1 MNYFLGF
8 DGGGTK
14 TDCVLLDAE
23 GRVLRK
29 AQGGPSNPLRSGY
42 PKAWF
47 AVSGAA
53 DAVLARQS
61 IRAIDINGICA
72 GFGGAGRASVA
83 KRMSTFLERS
93 FPKAEVKVTTDIEI
107 ALAAAAPTG
116 PAVVLMAGTGS
127 VAYGRNAEGK
137 TVRAGGWG
145 PWLGDEG
152 SAFDIGRRALTAVR
166 RYDDGLSPATVL
178 SARVL
183 KALDYRDWSG
193 VIEHIAKD
201 PDEVFPRVYPLVA
214 RAAQEGDAV
223 SRTILSGAAAALVE
237 LAEHVITKLGL
248 AGEAFPLIRSG
259 GVFGHCKFLD
269 SLVDARLGEIASRAT
284 IGPLQTSPAEAAAN
298 LARSAARRAADV
310 H

>member
-1 MNYFLGF
+1 MSYFLGF

-23 GRVLRK
+23 GHVLRK
-29 AQGGPSNPLRSGY
+29 AQGGPSNPLRAGY
-42 PKAWF
+42 PRAWF

-61 IRAIDINGICA
+61 LRASDINGICA
-72 GFGGAGRASVA
+72 GFGGAGRPSVA

-93 FPKAEVKVTTDIEI
+93 FPKAEVKVTTDMEI
-107 ALAAAAPTG
+107 ALAAAAGAG
-116 PAVVLMAGTGS
+116 PGVVLIAGTGS
-127 VAYGRNAEGK
+127 VAYGRSRDGK

-166 RYDDGLSPATVL
+166 RYEDGLGRTTVL
-178 SARVL
+178 AARVL
-183 KALDYRDWSG
+183 KNLGYRDWSS
-193 VIEHIAKD
+193 VIEHIAKN

-214 RAAQEGDAV
+214 RAAEEGDNV
-223 SRTILSGAAAALVE
+223 SRKILAGAADALVE
-237 LAEHVITKLGL
+237 LAGHVVTKLDL
-248 AGEAFPLIRSG
+248 AGESFPLIRSG
-259 GVFGHCKFLD
+259 GVFGHCEYLD
-269 SLVDARLGEIASRAT
+269 ALVDARLSEVASRAK
-284 IGPLQTSPAEAAAN
+284 IGLLQTSPAEAAAN

>member
-1 MNYFLGF
+1 MSYFLGF

-14 TDCVLLDAE
+14 TDCVLLDAD
-23 GRVLRK
+23 GQVLRK

-72 GFGGAGRASVA
+72 GFGGAGRPSVA

-93 FPKAEVKVTTDIEI
+93 FPQAEVKVTTDIEI

-127 VAYGRNAEGK
+127 VAYGRNADGK

-166 RYDDGLSPATVL
+166 RFDDGLGPATAL
-178 SARVL
+178 STRVL
-183 KALDYRDWSG
+183 KTLGYRDWSG

-214 RAAQEGDAV
+214 HAAQEGDEV
-223 SRTILSGAAAALVE
+223 SREILTGAAAALIE

-248 AGEAFPLIRSG
+248 AGEAFPLIRAG
-259 GVFGHCKFLD
+259 GVFGHCAFLD
-269 SLVDARLGEIASRAT
+269 SLVDTRLGEIAFRAK
-284 IGPLQTSPAEAAAN
+284 IGPLETSPAEAAAQ

>member
-1 MNYFLGF
+1 MSYFLGF

-14 TDCVLLDAE
+14 TDCVLLDAD
-23 GRVLRK
+23 GHVLRK
-29 AQGGPSNPLRSGY
+29 AQGGPSNPLRAGY
-42 PKAWF
+42 PRAWF

-61 IRAIDINGICA
+61 IRATDINGVCA
-72 GFGGAGRASVA
+72 GFGGAGRPSVA

-93 FPKAEVKVTTDIEI
+93 FPKAEVKVTTDMEI
-107 ALAAAAPTG
+107 ALAAAAGTG
-116 PAVVLMAGTGS
+116 PGVVLLAGTGS
-127 VAYGRNAEGK
+127 VAYGRNSEGM
-137 TVRAGGWG
+137 TFRAGGWG

-166 RYDDGLSPATVL
+166 RYEDGLSPATVL
-178 SARVL
+178 ASQVL
-183 KALDYRDWSG
+183 KYLDYHNWSG
-193 VIEHIAKD
+193 VIEHIAKN

-214 RAAQEGDAV
+214 HAAEEGDEV
-223 SRTILSGAAAALVE
+223 SRQILSGAADALVE
-237 LAEHVITKLGL
+237 LAEHVVTKLGL
-248 AGEAFPLIRSG
+248 AGESFPMVRAG
-259 GVFGHCKFLD
+259 GVFGRSTYLD
-269 SLVDARLGEIASRAT
+269 SLVVARLKEFASRAK

>member
-1 MNYFLGF
+1 MSYFLGF

-14 TDCVLLDAE
+14 TDCVLLDAD

-53 DAVLARQS
+53 DAVLARQA
-61 IRAIDINGICA
+61 IRAVDINGICA
-72 GFGGAGRASVA
+72 GFGGAGRPAVA

-107 ALAAAAPTG
+107 ALAAAAGAG
-116 PAVVLMAGTGS
+116 PGVVLMAGTGS
-127 VAYGRNAEGK
+127 VAYGRNADGK
-137 TVRAGGWG
+137 AIRAGGWG

-166 RYDDGLSPATVL
+166 RYDDGMGRATILST
-178 SARVL
+178 RVL

-201 PDEVFPRVYPLVA
+201 PDEIFPRVYPLVA
-214 RAAQEGDAV
+214 RAAEEGDDV
-223 SRTILSGAAAALVE
+223 SREILTGAAAALIE
-237 LAEHVITKLGL
+237 LAAHVISKLGL
-248 AGEAFPLIRSG
+248 SAEQFPLIRAG
-259 GVFGHCKFLD
+259 GVFGHCAFLD
-269 SLVDARLGEIASRAT
+269 SLVDAGLHELASRAT
-284 IGPLQTSPAEAAAN
+284 IGPLRTSPAEAAAN
-298 LARSAARRAADV
+298 LARSAARRAADAS
-310 H
+310 